1 MQKSFL
7 FLLSLWNMQIDIFWI
22 AILISN
28 SLESYTCWDRK
39 ALSSTIKWNPIVVCK
54 FYICCKDIHSL
65 SNMKFSL
72 WIYIMIQYLYIFL
85 IKDSKFSALQKIVCW
100 LKSIQANTQ
109 DSALNFC
116 KAFLQIWLTCRSKH
130 RLISNCIP
138 ELFVLISH
146 STAIEIS
153 PGLLVKKWD
162 LPGFAYRK
170 LPENHWNTLLRFFSR
185 ISTTTSVFKL
195 QKFVWSGVI
204 SIACTVYFNFAKSMS
219 QM

>member
-1 MQKSFL
+1 MTY
-7 FLLSLWNMQIDIFWI
+7 M
-22 AILISN
+22 
-28 SLESYTCWDRK
+28 
-39 ALSSTIKWNPIVVCK
+39 
-54 FYICCKDIHSL
+54 
-65 SNMKFSL
+65 
-72 WIYIMIQYLYIFL
+72 
-85 IKDSKFSALQKIVCW
+85 
-100 LKSIQANTQ
+100 
-109 DSALNFC
+109 
-116 KAFLQIWLTCRSKH
+116 
-130 RLISNCIP
+130 
-138 ELFVLISH
+138 SH